1 MVDDQIE
8 NSKLLNKT
16 KNNLNLFI
24 LNLIT
29 RDILQA
35 SPMVLQFAVD
45 LVVLINSWGSLH
57 LKTEKR
63 EK

>member
-35 SPMVLQFAVD
+35 SPMVLQFVVD

-57 LKTEKR
+57 LKIEKR
-63 EK
+63 KK